1 MASWFQFAYL
11 ISCVGMALAL
21 LDSCLGFASLVWAS
35 CLVPSDCHCPH
46 LNLSICQLC
55 VTEMCSFKKTSFWC
69 VLDNEE
75 TLLEYLV
82 EIFPLTCN
90 HWILVHLK
98 VWPVPLPGVSCVPLL
113 PCLVQESRCSS
124 CKFPTLV
131 QLLSHCGKNS
141 FFLNLMS
148 HLPGNK
154 IPSHLTEFW
163 PLKCEWKSYVLFPG
177 LEKSCMCIQLFTLIS
192 PHTGLKQTFE
202 GTCGRRQSYRQK
214 EPGFLNHCLKE
225 SQLPKRKIHL
235 GLYMSKDFFLV
246 CPIIHFGVYMF
257 HQLADSN

>member
-35 CLVPSDCHCPH
+35 CLVPSDCHSPH

-141 FFLNLMS
+141 FFINLMS
-148 HLPGNK
+148 HLPGNIK
-154 IPSHLTEFW
+154 YLPIWLSSGHWNVNESPMCCFQAWKSLACAFNSSHSFPPTLAW
-163 PLKCEWKSYVLFPG
+163 SRPLKAHVEDGRATDKKNLGSWIIAWKRANFQKG
-177 LEKSCMCIQLFTLIS
+177 KSI
-192 PHTGLKQTFE
+192 
-202 GTCGRRQSYRQK
+202 
-214 EPGFLNHCLKE
+214 
-225 SQLPKRKIHL
+225 
-235 GLYMSKDFFLV
+235 
-246 CPIIHFGVYMF
+246 
-257 HQLADSN
+257 